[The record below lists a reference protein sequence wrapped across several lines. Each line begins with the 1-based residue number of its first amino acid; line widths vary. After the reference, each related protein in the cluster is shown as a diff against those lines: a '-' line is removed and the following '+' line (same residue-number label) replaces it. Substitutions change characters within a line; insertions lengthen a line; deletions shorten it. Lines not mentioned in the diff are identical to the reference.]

1 MSSLTLSDRYGMLID
16 RTLRMI
22 KLRYLQTF
30 RAAGVDI
37 TPEQWALIDQLY
49 HSNGISQNEL
59 ANGTFK
65 NAPTVSRIIDLLCK
79 KGWTKR
85 TRREDDRRSFN
96 IFLTNEGEE
105 IVKHLLPKVTH
116 LRELGRKDISDK
128 DYETFVSIMNK
139 VYENYQDEIIG

>member
-16 RTLRMI
+16 
-22 KLRYLQTF
+22 
-30 RAAGVDI
+30 
-37 TPEQWALIDQLY
+37 
-49 HSNGISQNEL
+49 QNDL

-96 IFLTNEGEE
+96 IFLTKEGEE
-105 IVKHLLPKVTH
+105 IVKILLPKVAH
-116 LRELGRKDISDK
+116 LRKVGQQDISEK
-128 DYETFVSIMNK
+128 DYETFVGIMNK
-139 VYENYQDEIIG
+139 IYENYQDEIIG

>member
-1 MSSLTLSDRYGMLID
+1 MSSFTLSDRYGMLID
-16 RTLRMI
+16 
-22 KLRYLQTF
+22 
-30 RAAGVDI
+30 AAGVDI

-49 HSNGISQNEL
+49 QTNGISQNDL

-96 IFLTNEGEE
+96 IFLTKEGEE
-105 IVKHLLPKVTH
+105 IVKILLPKVAH
-116 LRELGRKDISDK
+116 LRKIGQQDISEK
-128 DYETFVSIMNK
+128 DYETFVGIMNK
-139 VYENYQDEIIG
+139 IYENYQDEIIG